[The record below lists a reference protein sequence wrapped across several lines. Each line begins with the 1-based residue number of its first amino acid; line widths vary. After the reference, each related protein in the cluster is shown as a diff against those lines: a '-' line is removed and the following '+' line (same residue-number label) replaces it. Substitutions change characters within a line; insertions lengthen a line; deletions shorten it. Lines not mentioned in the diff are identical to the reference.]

1 VRKFVALAAGA
12 ALAAT
17 ALVAVPAA
25 AAPSPAPAPAAP
37 TALVKKSFMVYSK
50 FTSRQ
55 VAAYGGANN
64 VGDLTITQGTVTDTS
79 GKRVGTLTAVVRVVA
94 PSPKKDAEL
103 RDTQSSITLK
113 DGTIFAQAVNEDPKG
128 KPPAD
133 LHIMPVTGGTGAYA
147 SARGTLLMRPIGD
160 KYLMAYDI
168 FVEKD
173 MRTSTLSF
181 DTLVTATANGD
192 ATQGIGDVRLT
203 RAVGGDNSYI
213 SIATRAGTSGGDVLD
228 SIDLQVF
235 TADGSL
241 YARAISR
248 TRGGAPKAQAYAVLG
263 GTGTY
268 SGYRGELTVEASG
281 RSIRLRLAAPG
292 GNAKPITWFEDDGK
306 GVADLPITGG
316 TFMGVEGLMYQK
328 ADRKKK
334 VGDYFATRT
343 VYDEIDGV
351 IPVVTMLE
359 QDFKTGTMIVG
370 GITVSTGEDGAA
382 VIRPIIGGT
391 GDYGG
396 AAGQVSSLQESSGL
410 WRKTGRFWR

>member
-1 VRKFVALAAGA
+1 MKLAVALSAAAIVA
-12 ALAAT
+12 A
-17 ALVAVPAA
+17 ALVAPPVAA
-25 AAPSPAPAPAAP
+25 APAPAAP
-37 TALVKKSFMVYSK
+37 AALAKKSFMVYSK

-55 VAAYGGANN
+55 VVAYGGANN

-79 GKRVGTLTAVVRVVA
+79 GKNIGTLTAVIRVVA

-173 MRTSTLSF
+173 LRTSTLSF
-181 DTLVTATANGD
+181 DSVVNATATGD
-192 ATQGIGDVRLT
+192 APQGVGDVRLT

-228 SIDLQVF
+228 TIDLQVF
-235 TADGSL
+235 TTDGSL

-248 TRGGAPKAQAYAVLG
+248 SKGGEAKNQAYAVLG

-268 SGYRGELTVEASG
+268 SGYRGELTLDASG
-281 RSIRLRLAAPG
+281 RSIRLRLAAPT
-292 GNAKPITWFEDDGK
+292 GNAKPLAWFEDDGK

-334 VGDYFATRT
+334 VGDYFATRIA
-343 VYDEIDGV
+343 YDEIDGV
-351 IPVVTMLE
+351 TPIVTMLE

-370 GITVSTGEDGAA
+370 GITLSTGEDAAA
-382 VIRPIIGGT
+382 VVRPIIGGT

-396 AAGQVSSLQESSGL
+396 ASGQVTSAQDATGL

>member
-1 VRKFVALAAGA
+1 MKLAVAFGA
-12 ALAAT
+12 AAVVAT
-17 ALVAVPAA
+17 ALVAPPVAA
-25 AAPSPAPAPAAP
+25 APAPAAP
-37 TALVKKSFMVYSK
+37 AALAKKSFMVYSK

-55 VAAYGGANN
+55 LVPHGGANN

-79 GKRVGTLTAVVRVVA
+79 GKSIGTLTAVIRVVA

-128 KPPAD
+128 RPPAE

-147 SARGTLLMRPIGD
+147 SARGTLLMRPVGD

-173 MRTSTLSF
+173 FKSSTLTF
-181 DTLVTATANGD
+181 DSIVKSTATGD
-192 ATQGIGDVRLT
+192 SAQGVGNPTLT
-203 RAVGGDNSYI
+203 RAVGGDNSYV
-213 SIATRAGTSGGDVLD
+213 SIATRAGSSGGTVLD
-228 SIDLQVF
+228 TVDLQVF

-241 YARAISR
+241 YARAIARSK
-248 TRGGAPKAQAYAVLG
+248 GSAAKNQAFAVLG

-268 SGYRGELTVEASG
+268 SGSRGELTLDASG
-281 RSIRLRLAAPG
+281 RSIRLRLAAPT
-292 GNAKPITWFEDDGK
+292 GNAKPITWFEDTGK
-306 GVADLPITGG
+306 GVTDLAITGG
-316 TFMGVEGLMYQK
+316 SFAGVEGLMYQK

-334 VGDYFATRT
+334 VGDYFATRIA
-343 VYDEIDGV
+343 YDEIDGV

-370 GITVSTGEDGAA
+370 GITLSTGEPGTLVA
-382 VIRPIIGGT
+382 PIIGGT

-396 AAGQVSSLQESSGL
+396 ASGQVTTAQDSTDLS
-410 WRKTGRFWR
+410 RKTGRFWR

>member
-1 VRKFVALAAGA
+1 MKLAVALSAAA
-12 ALAAT
+12 VVAT
-17 ALVAVPAA
+17 ALVGPPVAA
-25 AAPSPAPAPAAP
+25 APAPAAP
-37 TALVKKSFMVYSK
+37 AALAKKSFMVYSK

-55 VAAYGGANN
+55 VVAYGGANN

-79 GKRVGTLTAVVRVVA
+79 GKNIGTLTAVIRVVA

-173 MRTSTLSF
+173 LRTSTLSF
-181 DTLVTATANGD
+181 DSVVNATATGD
-192 ATQGIGDVRLT
+192 APQGVGDVRLT
-203 RAVGGDNSYI
+203 RAVGGDNSYV
-213 SIATRAGTSGGDVLD
+213 SIATRAGSSGGTVLD
-228 SIDLQVF
+228 TVDLQVF

-241 YARAISR
+241 YARAIARSK
-248 TRGGAPKAQAYAVLG
+248 GGAAKNQAFAVLG

-268 SGYRGELTVEASG
+268 SGYRGELTLDAGG
-281 RSIRLRLAAPG
+281 RSIRLRLAASG

-306 GVADLPITGG
+306 GVSDLAVTGG

-328 ADRKKK
+328 ADRKKE
-334 VGDYFATRT
+334 VGDYFATRIA
-343 VYDEIDGV
+343 YDEIDGV

-370 GITVSTGEDGAA
+370 GITLSTGEPGTLVA
-382 VIRPIIGGT
+382 PIIGGT

-396 AAGQVSSLQESSGL
+396 ASGQVTTAQEGTDLS
-410 WRKTGRFWR
+410 RKTGRFWR

>member
-1 VRKFVALAAGA
+1 MKIAVALSAAA
-12 ALAAT
+12 VVAT
-17 ALVAVPAA
+17 ALVAPPVAA
-25 AAPSPAPAPAAP
+25 APAPAAP
-37 TALVKKSFMVYSK
+37 MALSKKSFMVYSK

-55 VAAYGGANN
+55 VVPYGGDDN
-64 VGDLTITQGTVTDTS
+64 VGDLTITQGTVTDTA
-79 GKRVGTLTAVVRVVA
+79 GKSVGTLTAVIRVVA
-94 PSPKKDAEL
+94 PSLKKDAEL

-128 KPPAD
+128 KPPAE

-173 MRTSTLSF
+173 LASSTMSF
-181 DTLVTATANGD
+181 DSVVNSTATSD
-192 ATQGIGDVRLT
+192 AQQGVGNVTLT

-213 SIATRAGTSGGDVLD
+213 SIATRAGTSGGDGLNSV
-228 SIDLQVF
+228 DLQVF

-241 YARAISR
+241 YARAI
-248 TRGGAPKAQAYAVLG
+248 TRVKAGAAKNQAFAVLG
-263 GTGTY
+263 GTGSY
-268 SGYRGELTVEASG
+268 SGYRGELTLAASG
-281 RSIRLRLAAPG
+281 KSIRLRLAGPE
-292 GNAKPITWFEDDGK
+292 GNAKPITWFEEDGE
-306 GVADLPITGG
+306 GVSDLSITGG
-316 TFMGVEGLMYQK
+316 TLLGVEGLMYQK

-334 VGDYFATRT
+334 VGDYFATQL

-351 IPVVTMLE
+351 TPVVTMLE

-370 GITVSTGEDGAA
+370 GITLSTGEDGVA
-382 VIRPIIGGT
+382 VLRPIIGGT

-396 AAGQVSSLQESSGL
+396 ASGQVSSLQESTGL